1 MRKIDEEK
9 IKEKNRAFWKLMNI
23 IKLRVRITRQTA
35 AVLWADDNYVDID
48 FWDDIYYVDV
58 HKDDLRIFK
67 QWLRANKVACVTG
80 TDEKLKEKRKQRPL
94 IMLTAID
101 KFSSEIKSSFPI
113 IPLKEFVQWC
123 KGRQPMENILEYVDM
138 RFDLGLGIRC
148 SDEECRAIMEKSIV
162 KQRNKEKRKAERYL
176 KMFWKNSDNFG

>member
-23 IKLRVRITRQTA
+23 TKLRVRISMGTA
-35 AVLWADDNYVDID
+35 AVLWAESNYVDID

-58 HKDDLRIFK
+58 HKGDFRIFK
-67 QWLRANKVACVTG
+67 QELRANKVAYVTG

-101 KFSSEIKSSFPI
+101 KFSSEIKSGFPI

-123 KGRQPMENILEYVDM
+123 KGRQPMEHMLEYADM

-148 SDEECRAIMEKSIV
+148 SDEECRALLEKAIL
-162 KQRNKEKRKAERYL
+162 KQKNKEKRKAVRYL
-176 KMFWKNSDNFG
+176 KMFWKNSNNFG